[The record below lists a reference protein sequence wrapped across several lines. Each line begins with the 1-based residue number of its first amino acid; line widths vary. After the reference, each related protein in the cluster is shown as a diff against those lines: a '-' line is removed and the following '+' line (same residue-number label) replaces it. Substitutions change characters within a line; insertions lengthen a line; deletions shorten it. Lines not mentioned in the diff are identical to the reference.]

1 MNAVE
6 GVLPGQ
12 DEGWSNQPRLDE
24 LLEARGVSPL
34 QVAEFLPHSQ
44 GLSAALASRHLGQV
58 HDLPGYFAR
67 FRGAEIAEHI
77 RLLDRLSDSEP
88 FVAAV
93 RRRPES
99 DELALVI
106 VGR

>member
-6 GVLPGQ
+6 GGLAGQ
-12 DEGWSNQPRLDE
+12 DEGRASRARLDE
-24 LLEARGVSPL
+24 LLAARGVRAE
-34 QVAEFLPHSQ
+34 QVADFLPHCQ
-44 GLSAALASRHLGQV
+44 GLSLALAARHLRQV

-77 RLLDRLSDSEP
+77 RLLARIGEPEP

-99 DELALVI
+99 DE
-106 VGR
+106 